1 MTNPPLLPSDGTLCG
16 HGVRPSLCFF
26 CGGFAPKK
34 ASLTPDA
41 APEPTR
47 EILPSERA
55 WFDKN
60 VAEGTPDA
68 ATLQTLLRQSA
79 DYVPHLIVI
88 GGTCCPAGFRLGG
101 VCDCGRAERQASL
114 RWLADALPR
123 ILAAKA
129 RCDAM
134 DAEPNPF
141 HAVECRGHFHVKCEG
156 ETVDQSYYDQPAA
169 EAECARRFIEWKTQR
184 HSRTALLEQ
193 QLADSLAE
201 RSQLRARISELPRYR
216 PGLDEDDNAFMV
228 ADTSGNYLDR
238 DDVKN
243 STEDAHA

>member
-1 MTNPPLLPSDGTLCG
+1 MTPPLLPIPETPEMTDSISGRRDPATG
-16 HGVRPSLCFF
+16 HIHFEHSSE
-26 CGGFAPKK
+26 K
-34 ASLTPDA
+34 AT
-41 APEPTR
+41 
-47 EILPSERA
+47 
-55 WFDKN
+55 
-60 VAEGTPDA
+60 EGTPDA

-201 RSQLRARISELPRYR
+201 RSQLRA
-216 PGLDEDDNAFMV
+216 EDRSPA
-228 ADTSGNYLDR
+228 AP
-238 DDVKN
+238 
-243 STEDAHA
+243 